1 MSHLMA
7 DINFSESKR
16 DTFQTPGIKELTY
29 CSYFVKKNDLSL
41 HKACCSLK
49 QHLLKDFN
57 PPFALSFI
65 SNPPLIDF
73 QKKFHPIPAYS
84 NPTPIPYY

>member
-16 DTFQTPGIKELTY
+16 DTFQTPGIKELKY

-41 HKACCSLK
+41 HKARCSLK
-49 QHLLKDFN
+49 PTSSTSA
-57 PPFALSFI
+57 PPSPRPVVYFK
-65 SNPPLIDF
+65 PT
-73 QKKFHPIPAYS
+73 AY
-84 NPTPIPYY
+84 

>member
-49 QHLLKDFN
+49 
-57 PPFALSFI
+57 PTSFKRFQ
-65 SNPPLIDF
+65 PPLRPVVYF
-73 QKKFHPIPAYS
+73 KPTAY
-84 NPTPIPYY
+84 